1 MKAERYIL
9 VLVLAFASALEAG
22 PALKIDRPKVNIRA
36 DATVQSPR
44 VAVLTQDVE
53 VEALGRKDEWFRIRL
68 PDGGEGWIHSRLV
81 REMVVVIGEGVRL
94 RQAGSTS
101 APTVATA
108 TKGEELGKVG
118 QRGNWFEI
126 ALGDGER
133 GWIWRELVQ
142 IKTMTSVVTEANEPA
157 EAEEIR
163 EAETPDL
170 SEPILEENDV
180 PSPAIRRN
188 IYAEGLQHAAA
199 GEHKEA
205 LDLFNDVL
213 DTKPDHLDA
222 LIHAARAHKQLGA
235 YDLALDRLY
244 QAMRLGE
251 GRRDIFVTLAEVYR
265 LGGVPDSSAKYL
277 ALFRG
282 EKWEQAQV
290 VKSQAKPEQK
300 DEMVPGAWWIYGA
313 GGLGALVLLA
323 TGLLGLRLKRAR
335 SASPSKEPAAKRS
348 KGKFAKQM
356 SQSRQPAPRGG
367 GEEAELEHQIQQKRA
382 DLQQSS
388 AAFLGA
394 DVLGGNEDAHME
406 QVLGQVET
414 LRGALEAQD
423 ERATIYADIVR
434 LQQAKIEALE
444 RELELTRRRG
454 KS

>member
-1 MKAERYIL
+1 MA
-9 VLVLAFASALEAG
+9 
-22 PALKIDRPKVNIRA
+22 
-36 DATVQSPR
+36 
-44 VAVLTQDVE
+44 
-53 VEALGRKDEWFRIRL
+53 
-68 PDGGEGWIHSRLV
+68 
-81 REMVVVIGEGVRL
+81 
-94 RQAGSTS
+94 
-101 APTVATA
+101 
-108 TKGEELGKVG
+108 
-118 QRGNWFEI
+118 
-126 ALGDGER
+126 
-133 GWIWRELVQ
+133 
-142 IKTMTSVVTEANEPA
+142 
-157 EAEEIR
+157 
-163 EAETPDL
+163 
-170 SEPILEENDV
+170 
-180 PSPAIRRN
+180 
-188 IYAEGLQHAAA
+188 
-199 GEHKEA
+199 
-205 LDLFNDVL
+205 

-323 TGLLGLRLKRAR
+323 AGLLGLRLKRAR

-356 SQSRQPAPRGG
+356 SQSRQPTLRGG

-434 LQQAKIEALE
+434 LQQATIEALE